1 MAFSSSPAPP
11 AAHRSGPPP
20 PLSPTPSTCSTA
32 STHARTRLTSFVA
45 AVLTSLCA
53 GSITVFSLY
62 GHIFQERLRYTQLQV
77 NGVAIGSSVALYLPV
92 SVLGYVCDR
101 YGTVPLSL
109 FSALLFGIGYGL
121 AAAVYRHVEIMAH
134 MAADSGAAFESPAW
148 SYGLMVFAFVCI
160 GIGTSAMYLS
170 AVATCA
176 KNFGK
181 GRHRGL
187 ALSSPIAGFGLS
199 GIWLSQ
205 VGSRFFSTAPQG
217 IMLPRE
223 LDVYHY
229 FIFLGILLTATGLA
243 GAFMLRIV
251 DEEDLI
257 EEAADELGRSGFLE
271 PPLLSRTES
280 VIDYGTAYYSAS
292 GTDCHE
298 GDDDAD
304 EASLLMPSSD
314 PMAMTKKEWLLNAE
328 TKSFLQDRTMWL
340 FALGFLLMV
349 GPGEAFI
356 NNLGTV
362 ISSLNSQ
369 GAAVSPSTAFRPTS
383 PATHVSILSITS
395 TASRLLTGSLT
406 DLLAPSPATQHVQHD
421 GSAASTRSSRN
432 TRPTVSRVVFLL
444 TFAAMLSAGLLA
456 LASGLIQDH
465 GERFWIVSALVGAGY
480 GAVFSLTPIIIT
492 IIWGV
497 ENFATNW
504 GIVAMLP
511 ALGST
516 FWGIVYST
524 VYQAGADSEF
534 SGGSGHAPADSSRV
548 SAPLEEKPIFCYG
561 AQCYAPTFWGMTITV
576 WAACGLVFAAWK
588 GRGGWAARGIVI

>member
-1 MAFSSSPAPP
+1 MAPSSSPLPP
-11 AAHRSGPPP
+11 AMAYRSEPA
-20 PLSPTPSTCSTA
+20 PLPSPTPSTCSTA
-32 STHARTRLTSFVA
+32 SIHARTRLTSFVA

-92 SVLGYVCDR
+92 SILGYVCDR

-109 FSALLFGIGYGL
+109 FSALLFGTGYGL
-121 AAAVYRHVEIMAH
+121 AATVYRHVETMAH
-134 MAADSGAAFESPAW
+134 MTTGGPQGADIPAW

-160 GIGTSAMYLS
+160 GVGTSAMYLS

-181 GRHRGL
+181 GKHRGL

-205 VGSRFFSTAPQG
+205 VGSRFFSTVPQG
-217 IMLPRE
+217 IMLPPE

-229 FIFLGILLTATGLA
+229 FIFLGILLTATGVA
-243 GAFMLRIV
+243 GAFTLRIV
-251 DEEDLI
+251 DEDDLI

-280 VIDYGTAYYSAS
+280 TMDYGTVYYSIEPTDYQ
-292 GTDCHE
+292 GTTDVAE
-298 GDDDAD
+298 
-304 EASLLMPSSD
+304 ESSLIMPPSYA
-314 PMAMTKKEWLLNAE
+314 MAKKDWLLNAE

-340 FALGFLLMV
+340 FALGFLFMV

-362 ISSLNSQ
+362 ISSLNSH
-369 GAAVSPSTAFRPTS
+369 GAVLPSSTFRPTS

-395 TASRLLTGSLT
+395 TASRLITGSLT
-406 DLLAPSPATQHVQHD
+406 DLLAPSPATQHVQLD
-421 GSAASTRSSRN
+421 GTAISRASRN
-432 TRPTVSRVVFLL
+432 RPAVSRVIFLL
-444 TFAAMLSAGLLA
+444 TFAAMLSLGLLA
-456 LASGLIQDH
+456 LASGAIQDH

-516 FWGIVYST
+516 FWGLVYSA

-534 SGGSGHAPADSSRV
+534 SGGRDVLDGAPSQA
-548 SAPLEEKPIFCYG
+548 EEKPIFCYG
-561 AQCYAPTFWGMTITV
+561 AQCYAPTFWGMTVTV
-576 WAACGLVFAAWK
+576 WVACGLILIAWK
-588 GRGGWAARGIVI
+588 GRGGWATRGIVI